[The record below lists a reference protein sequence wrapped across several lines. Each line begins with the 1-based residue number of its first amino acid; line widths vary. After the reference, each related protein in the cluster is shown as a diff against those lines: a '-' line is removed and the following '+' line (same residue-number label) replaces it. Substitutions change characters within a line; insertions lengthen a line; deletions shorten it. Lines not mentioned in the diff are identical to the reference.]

1 VSTSH
6 RILALSP
13 PFGGLA
19 DLATRTARCEV
30 VADLDACLE
39 RLGAGGSAVEATR
52 PTSRDG
58 PDVSLVAVDATWHRP
73 LSVVRHLR
81 AAGHDVPIALVVAA
95 EDVEATRTTLALL
108 PGAGEVAVV
117 TAGGGEGDD
126 DLVHRLE
133 QLARSSRGRQQ
144 LRGALDVMNRA
155 LAGRSQ
161 PTAQRGRSG
170 ISEHYLAALVR
181 HAADTIV
188 ALDGRSR
195 IVTLNAAAERTLGLP
210 VDEVEGRT
218 LGDLLG
224 DDDPGELT
232 TLLAD
237 ASSGVDQV
245 HHELPVHLRDGHRA
259 LLSAT
264 AAAVR
269 DDTGALAGLVLIARD
284 VTAERRSEQ
293 QLRELQKA
301 ESLATLA
308 SGVAHDFNN
317 LLVQIQ
323 GWTDLARGTPDD
335 HRLVAEALDN
345 IAVATRQAAELS
357 RAMLVYGGRG
367 SFEPQRLELASLVTE
382 LRPLLVASVPAKI
395 DLELDTAT
403 PAEVSGDPTQLR
415 QVVLNLVVNATEAI
429 GDRRGTV
436 VVRTRSEVIRT
447 GPGLGPAGSDEAAP
461 PAPLAGGAYGII
473 EVEDTGPGLDP
484 EHHHRLFDPFFTTK
498 FTGRGLGLAAS
509 QGIARAHGGVITAD
523 AAPGGGA
530 RFRIHLPVTRP
541 LPAG

>member
-1 VSTSH
+1 VSVRQ

-19 DLATRTARCEV
+19 DLAARSARYEV
-30 VADLDACLE
+30 VADLDACLH
-39 RLGAGGSAVEATR
+39 RLESGTSAVAATR
-52 PTSRDG
+52 PPGQDG

-81 AAGHDVPIALVVAA
+81 AAGHDVPIALVAA
-95 EDVEATRTTLALL
+95 DEDVEATGTTLALL

-117 TAGGGEGDD
+117 PVGDGDD
-126 DLVHRLE
+126 ELVLRLE

-144 LRGALDVMNRA
+144 LRGALDAMNRA
-155 LAGRSQ
+155 LAGRSH
-161 PTAQRGRSG
+161 PTGGRGRSG

-188 ALDGRSR
+188 ALDGEGR
-195 IVTLNAAAERTLGLP
+195 IVTLNAAAERALMLP
-210 VDEVEGRT
+210 VDEAEGRVI
-218 LGDLLG
+218 GDLLG

-232 TLLAD
+232 ALLAD
-237 ASSGVDQV
+237 ASSGIEQV
-245 HHELPVHLRDGHRA
+245 HHELPVHLRDGSRR

-264 AAAVR
+264 AAAIR
-269 DDTGALAGLVLIARD
+269 DDTDALAGLVLIARD
-284 VTAERRSEQ
+284 VTAERRGEQ

-323 GWTDLARGTPDD
+323 GWTDLARATPDD
-335 HRLVAEALDN
+335 DRLVADALDN

-367 SFEPQRLELASLVTE
+367 SFEPQRLDLASLITE

-395 DLELDTAT
+395 DLDLDTTT

-429 GDRRGTV
+429 GDHRGTI
-436 VVRTRSEVIRT
+436 VVRTGSEVVRT
-447 GPGLGPAGSDEAAP
+447 GSGVGPTGSDDP
-461 PAPLAGGAYGII
+461 SLPAPLAEGAYGII

-484 EHHHRLFDPFFTTK
+484 EHRHRLFDPFFTTK

-523 AAPGGGA
+523 DAPGGGA

-541 LPAG
+541 LSAS